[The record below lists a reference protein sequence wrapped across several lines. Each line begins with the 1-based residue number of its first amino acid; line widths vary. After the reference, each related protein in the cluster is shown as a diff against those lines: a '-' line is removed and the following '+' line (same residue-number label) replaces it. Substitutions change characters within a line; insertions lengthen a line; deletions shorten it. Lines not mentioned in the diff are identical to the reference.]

1 LLSLKAKELNMV
13 EEIKK
18 IISTVALEYPI
29 RSIDVFGSYAN
40 NEVHDN
46 SDIDLLI
53 YFDEKRAT
61 LFDLIGI
68 KIDLEALLHKKID
81 IVAGPLKKDS
91 YLYIKK
97 KIRIYEA

>member
-1 LLSLKAKELNMV
+1 ML

-18 IISTVALEYPI
+18 IISTVALGYPI
-29 RSIDVFGSYAN
+29 CSIDVFGSYAN

-46 SDIDLLI
+46 SDIDLI
-53 YFDEKRAT
+53 ICFDEKSAT

-68 KIDLEALLHKKID
+68 KMDLEAILHKKID

-91 YLYIKK
+91 YLCIKK
-97 KIRIYEA
+97 KIRIYEV